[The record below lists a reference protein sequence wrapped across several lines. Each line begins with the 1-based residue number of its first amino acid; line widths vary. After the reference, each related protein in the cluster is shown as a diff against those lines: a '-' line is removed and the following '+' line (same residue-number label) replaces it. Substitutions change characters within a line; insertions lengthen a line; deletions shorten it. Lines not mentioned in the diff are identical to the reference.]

1 VSTLPANVGGARY
14 AGGELFNMNNSNG
27 GINNMS
33 ARPAGSTGNYW
44 SIQGGQVGTVT
55 FAAPVSYYGFLWG
68 SPDALG
74 WNSVTFYQDS
84 AVLGTFGGTM
94 VPGGNAWSN
103 ARFFNVSTTGT
114 SKITFIRFT
123 ASQNAFETD
132 NHAFITA
139 VPEPETYVM
148 LLAGLGLLGLM
159 ARRRQQ
165 DAA

>member
-1 VSTLPANVGGARY
+1 
-14 AGGELFNMNNSNG
+14 
-27 GINNMS
+27 
-33 ARPAGSTGNYW
+33 
-44 SIQGGQVGTVT
+44 
-55 FAAPVSYYGFLWG
+55 
-68 SPDALG
+68 
-74 WNSVTFYQDS
+74 
-84 AVLGTFGGTM
+84 M